1 MSFMSYKY
9 ALLSLLGMNFSII
22 IIFIFRRNIQIFIT
36 GTYMVVIVKTMDGG
50 ALRGWVFVLLVEL
63 KGGSSNLTVEVHE
76 LVF

>member
-1 MSFMSYKY
+1 
-9 ALLSLLGMNFSII
+9 
-22 IIFIFRRNIQIFIT
+22 
-36 GTYMVVIVKTMDGG
+36 MVVIIKTMDGG